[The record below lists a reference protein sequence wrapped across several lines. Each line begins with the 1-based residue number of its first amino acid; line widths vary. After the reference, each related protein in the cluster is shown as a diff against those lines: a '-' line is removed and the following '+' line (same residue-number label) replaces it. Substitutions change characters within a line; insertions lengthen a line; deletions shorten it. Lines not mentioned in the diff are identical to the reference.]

1 MSPQHTHTRWDWH
14 LCGDPDVSTAP
25 ARNLIHGSDTLE
37 NAKVEIELWFKPEE
51 MVAYTPCAQAWLYE

>member
-1 MSPQHTHTRWDWH
+1 M
-14 LCGDPDVSTAP
+14 STAP